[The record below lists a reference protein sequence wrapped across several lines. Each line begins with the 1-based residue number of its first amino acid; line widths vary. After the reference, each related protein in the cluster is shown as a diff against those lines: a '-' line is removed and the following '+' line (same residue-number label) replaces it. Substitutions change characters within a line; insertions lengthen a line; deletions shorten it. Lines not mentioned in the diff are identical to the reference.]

1 MIIKQ
6 YGGLNIKRR
15 KKIKIGQKTEKKEGK
30 EMEWKSEKWK
40 KSNEKNEKWLTL
52 KKKALLFVIGLPS

>member
-6 YGGLNIKRR
+6 YGGLNIKRRR

-30 EMEWKSEKWK
+30 EME
-40 KSNEKNEKWLTL
+40 
-52 KKKALLFVIGLPS
+52 